1 METAMN
7 ENMYDD
13 FFGAQFEVMTL
24 PGYDAS
30 VVVTTDKS
38 ASVFREDV
46 DIQPH
51 KMSGGH
57 EYMPW
62 GANNLMPY
70 DVLSLIEADETL
82 TTCQEFNAEV
92 CYGSGLEFAGAEGLN
107 HAQAEELEEFVEDNA
122 IPSVFLGMCHDI
134 KYFAFAVAVVILSKD
149 YKRIVR
155 VARKEACYCRF
166 SPANEQGVPDYV
178 VYANFRLGL
187 DPEVKEIIPLLNPS
201 APRADLM
208 ERISQPNAPHKYA
221 VIIRVPCAD
230 STYYPIPHYASLFKG
245 KWYNIKRLIAIAK
258 EAKLKNSAP
267 IKYHIEIS
275 GRYWETLFRTEGITD
290 RAAQKARMVAEK
302 QSMIDF
308 LTGAVN
314 SGKVLFSQFYIGVD
328 GKENHDVVIHNIEA
342 NVKEG
347 GDWTTD
353 IQEAVNMVCFA
364 MRVHSNL
371 VGSVPGKSQSNNS
384 GSDKRELYTIAHA
397 LQKPYHDLLLSVFSL
412 VCRFN
417 DWKGVKPACPF
428 VQLTTLDEH
437 TDAKK
442 VSPEAP
448 KKEPVGFAANNNS
461 QL

>member
-1 METAMN
+1 METVLN
-7 ENMYDD
+7 NTLYDD
-13 FFGAQFEVMTL
+13 IFGGIDVMQL
-24 PGYDAS
+24 PGYEAS
-30 VVVTTDKS
+30 AIITTDKS
-38 ASVFREDV
+38 AAVFREDV
-46 DIQPH
+46 DITPH
-51 KMSGGH
+51 EMEGGYK
-57 EYMPW
+57 YMPW
-62 GANNLMPY
+62 GGDNLMPY
-70 DVLSLIEADETL
+70 KVMELIEADETL

-92 CYGSGLEFAGAEGLN
+92 CYGSGIEFSRAENLKGA
-107 HAQAEELEEFVEDNA
+107 AAAELEEFTEDNA
-122 IPSVFLGMCHDI
+122 LPSVFLGMCHDI
-134 KYFAFAVAVVILSKD
+134 KHFAFAVGVIILSQD

-155 VARKEACYCRF
+155 VARKEACYCRL
-166 SPANEQGVPDYV
+166 SPANAQGHPDYI

-187 DPEVKEIIPLLNPS
+187 DPEVKEIIPLLDPS
-201 APRADLM
+201 CPRADLL
-208 ERISQPNAPHKYA
+208 ERIKEPGAPHKYA
-221 VIIRVPCAD
+221 MLIRVPCAD

-245 KWYNIKRLIAIAK
+245 KWYNIKRLIAVAK

-267 IKYHIEIS
+267 IKYHIEVS
-275 GRYWETLFRTEGITD
+275 ERYWTNLFRAEGITD

-302 QSMIDF
+302 QAMIDF

-314 SGKVLFSQFYIGVD
+314 SGKVLFSQFYVTPE
-328 GKENHDVVIHNIEA
+328 GKENHDVVITNIEA

-397 LQKPYHDLLLSVFSL
+397 LQKPYHDLLLSMFSL

-417 DWKGVKPACPF
+417 EWKGVKPTCPF

-442 VSPEAP
+442 VTPGAP
-448 KKEPVGFAANNNS
+448 KNDNNNS
-461 QL
+461 QS